1 MIPSRGNK
9 TSLSRVPRDNV
20 SERRLMRSKSENRKR
35 MYLDIKTVML
45 SEKKERR
52 KDGHAMLDA
61 SIFAR
66 LKSRYRR
73 ILLGVE

>member
-1 MIPSRGNK
+1 MRGNK
-9 TSLSRVPRDNV
+9 TSLSRVPRDNLF
-20 SERRLMRSKSENRKR
+20 ERKLMLSKSENQKRK
-35 MYLDIKTVML
+35 YLDIKTVMF
-45 SEKKERR
+45 SEKKEKR
-52 KDGHAMLDA
+52 KSGHAMFDA